1 MISAARKAAIAYLV
15 ATFLAGAVAG
25 AALGYFRGRQPVF
38 RPQSPEAMLEKSRTR
53 LITDLG
59 LTPDQL
65 QKVDPILKE
74 RAAALKKA
82 RDESMQQFRALMDQY
97 HQRVAALLTP
107 EQQVKYE
114 ARRQE
119 REKKWHR
126 DGSGD
131 RNAGDRN
138 VRDKRPDP
146 LPVPQK

>member
-15 ATFLAGAVAG
+15 ATFLAGAVVG

-38 RPQSPEAMLEKSRTR
+38 RPPSPDAMLEKSRTR
-53 LITDLG
+53 LITDLA
-59 LTPDQL
+59 LTPEQL

-82 RDESMQQFRALMDQY
+82 RDESMQKFRTLMDQY

-107 EQQVKYE
+107 DQQVKYE

-119 REKKWHR
+119 REKKWHH

-131 RNAGDRN
+131 RNPGDRN
-138 VRDKRPDP
+138 VPEKPNDR
-146 LPVPQK
+146 LPAPRK